1 MGVRRLEEEKVDL
14 AVHRAAA
21 SPPAEIRKPLSSTAG
36 MASGQSFCTSV
47 PLVKAGVLINLE
59 TFLYFAAH
67 YEQNNPFRPV
77 CEQLYKY

>member
-14 AVHRAAA
+14 AVQRAAA
-21 SPPAEIRKPLSSTAG
+21 SLPAEIRKPLSSTAG
-36 MASGQSFCTSV
+36 MAFCTSV

-67 YEQNNPFRPV
+67 YEKNNPFRPV